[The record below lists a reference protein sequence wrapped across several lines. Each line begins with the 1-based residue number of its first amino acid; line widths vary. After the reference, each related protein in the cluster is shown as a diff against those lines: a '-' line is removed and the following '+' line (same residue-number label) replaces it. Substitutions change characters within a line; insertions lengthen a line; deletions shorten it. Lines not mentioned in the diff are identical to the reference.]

1 MGLRGLDLGQPFWVL
16 LTSHCWPSQLGLHSW
31 AYKAIPLPQGGVS
44 SSPTPPSDRGMG
56 TRIQEASLTTPLLRV
71 KGHYSLTRT
80 NRLRLGSSLS
90 LGRDPLS

>member
-44 SSPTPPSDRGMG
+44 PSPTPHQ
-56 TRIQEASLTTPLLRV
+56 TEEWEQESKRPDSLHLC
-71 KGHYSLTRT
+71 
-80 NRLRLGSSLS
+80 LGSKVTTA
-90 LGRDPLS
+90 